1 MEESAQKETL
11 EGVDV
16 APGSEAPGSEAP
28 AQDGPV
34 SGDFQ
39 KELDAARNEAAE
51 MRDSWNRERAEFMN
65 YKKRMMAEMG
75 RVKSHSVKTFVT
87 GLLPVLDNLTQVV
100 QTKSDDPAVKNYVQ
114 GVEMIRSE
122 FMNVLSR
129 ENIKSV
135 RPVGAPFD
143 PMSME
148 AIAMEERE
156 GIEKDEVVEVYQDGF
171 VMTVDSNEEIMR
183 PARVKVARAKAGANS
198 GTESS

>member
-1 MEESAQKETL
+1 MEEAQKDTL

-16 APGSEAPGSEAP
+16 APGSAVEPEEIQKPVSEAN
-28 AQDGPV
+28 GME
-34 SGDFQ
+34 
-39 KELDAARNEAAE
+39 KELEAAKAEAAE

-65 YKKRMMAEMG
+65 YKKRMMTEMG
-75 RVKSHSVKTFVT
+75 RVKAHAVKAFVT

-100 QTKSDDPAVKNYVQ
+100 QTKSEDAVVKSYVQ

-122 FMNVLSR
+122 FLNVLSR

-148 AIAMEERE
+148 AIALEERE
-156 GIEKDEVVEVYQDGF
+156 GLEKDEVAEVYQDGF
-171 VMTVDSNEEIMR
+171 VMTVDSHEEILR
-183 PARVKVARAKAGANS
+183 PARVKVARAKAASTAG
-198 GTESS
+198 GESA

>member
-1 MEESAQKETL
+1 MEEAAQKDTL

-16 APGSEAPGSEAP
+16 APGSAIEPDEVQKPAAEAAGM
-28 AQDGPV
+28 D
-34 SGDFQ
+34 
-39 KELDAARNEAAE
+39 KELEAARAEAAE

-75 RVKSHSVKTFVT
+75 RVKAHAVKTFVT

-100 QTKSDDPAVKNYVQ
+100 QTKSEDAAVKSYVQ

-122 FMNVLSR
+122 FLSVLSR

-143 PMSME
+143 PMCME
-148 AIAMEERE
+148 AIALEERE
-156 GIEKDEVVEVYQDGF
+156 GLEKDEVAEVYQDGF
-171 VMTVDSNEEIMR
+171 VMTVDSHEEILR
-183 PARVKVARAKAGANS
+183 PARVKVARAKGASTAGGEGA
-198 GTESS
+198 